1 MISAKTVKNESMLFV
16 RRSTVYIKKQTN
28 NKKDVVQKKKKTI
41 NQTGIPDDMKEKFE
55 RASGFSFDDVRI
67 HYNSEKPAL
76 LDSYAYTQGNHVYVA
91 AGQEKY
97 LSHELTH
104 VVQQKQGRVLPTKK
118 QYGFFINDD
127 PTLER
132 EADTMQYNVSEIK
145 EKSAQ
150 TLRQKSMGIPLIEKT
165 TNGFYIQKMSVQ
177 NTAGAHYRMK
187 QVKWILDR
195 IVQLDTALSGD
206 TSLSDLIK
214 DYKTDTLE
222 KQECAVL
229 LKSFKAEFGEDVTLD
244 KIKAEK
250 DLNQYVKI
258 DTVTIGQQRSLPK
271 YVVGPDDYKIDTLHC
286 IAGKANEKGYK
297 KLGPHIALA
306 VKSDCIYVAVNT
318 NKDIKSNRIDDK
330 FKEPITAVSDT
341 IKSFN
346 ESDIKKYNE
355 EFSGCSEFLKDITK
369 YPQYKKSI
377 LDYVTILKEKKIMRV
392 YNTKM
397 TPPSEHTSSVEYA
410 RKANDKIDAND
421 KTIHT
426 KDKAMHGEILIA
438 DYLQKQFD
446 NALANVSKDAE
457 KAKAREAVFG
467 AEDVFRSIRI
477 GGTKINCHGCKKQ
490 LDGTIKELY
499 DTKKARIIT
508 SAIFNETDYSGYQ
521 PIYTDGELSETDH
534 LIKEKKYEDAGDKY
548 LSMGNK
554 TAANKAYR
562 LAMDIIQDE
571 EVLKRIRR
579 KAEIPDES

>member
-1 MISAKTVKNESMLFV
+1 M
-16 RRSTVYIKKQTN
+16 YIKKQTN

-330 FKEPITAVSDT
+330 FKEPITAVSNT
-341 IKSFN
+341 IKRFN
-346 ESDIKKYNE
+346 ESDI
-355 EFSGCSEFLKDITK
+355 
-369 YPQYKKSI
+369 
-377 LDYVTILKEKKIMRV
+377 
-392 YNTKM
+392 
-397 TPPSEHTSSVEYA
+397 
-410 RKANDKIDAND
+410 
-421 KTIHT
+421 
-426 KDKAMHGEILIA
+426 
-438 DYLQKQFD
+438 QK
-446 NALANVSKDAE
+446 
-457 KAKAREAVFG
+457 
-467 AEDVFRSIRI
+467 
-477 GGTKINCHGCKKQ
+477 
-490 LDGTIKELY
+490 
-499 DTKKARIIT
+499 
-508 SAIFNETDYSGYQ
+508 
-521 PIYTDGELSETDH
+521 
-534 LIKEKKYEDAGDKY
+534 
-548 LSMGNK
+548 
-554 TAANKAYR
+554 
-562 LAMDIIQDE
+562 
-571 EVLKRIRR
+571 
-579 KAEIPDES
+579 

>member
-1 MISAKTVKNESMLFV
+1 
-16 RRSTVYIKKQTN
+16 
-28 NKKDVVQKKKKTI
+28 
-41 NQTGIPDDMKEKFE
+41 MKEKFE

-229 LKSFKAEFGEDVTLD
+229 LKSFK
-244 KIKAEK
+244 
-250 DLNQYVKI
+250 
-258 DTVTIGQQRSLPK
+258 
-271 YVVGPDDYKIDTLHC
+271 
-286 IAGKANEKGYK
+286 
-297 KLGPHIALA
+297 
-306 VKSDCIYVAVNT
+306 
-318 NKDIKSNRIDDK
+318 
-330 FKEPITAVSDT
+330 
-341 IKSFN
+341 
-346 ESDIKKYNE
+346 
-355 EFSGCSEFLKDITK
+355 
-369 YPQYKKSI
+369 
-377 LDYVTILKEKKIMRV
+377 
-392 YNTKM
+392 
-397 TPPSEHTSSVEYA
+397 
-410 RKANDKIDAND
+410 
-421 KTIHT
+421 
-426 KDKAMHGEILIA
+426 
-438 DYLQKQFD
+438 
-446 NALANVSKDAE
+446 
-457 KAKAREAVFG
+457 
-467 AEDVFRSIRI
+467 
-477 GGTKINCHGCKKQ
+477 
-490 LDGTIKELY
+490 
-499 DTKKARIIT
+499 
-508 SAIFNETDYSGYQ
+508 
-521 PIYTDGELSETDH
+521 
-534 LIKEKKYEDAGDKY
+534 
-548 LSMGNK
+548 
-554 TAANKAYR
+554 
-562 LAMDIIQDE
+562 
-571 EVLKRIRR
+571 
-579 KAEIPDES
+579 